1 MDNTSIAQLQKQP
14 VFIFSD
20 ITELFEVYSK
30 DIRPRIKETGSL
42 SIHQKASIAK
52 PTLYIKTDKKI
63 QIINNLELFYILKDP
78 NLSRN
83 LLTKPLS
90 TVQINEA
97 QFCIQYVFYELIEN
111 IVKYQKNLNIK
122 SIYEQLNKYLNIDMK
137 QKILGEN
144 NFHVTTFCKLIHLQ
158 EQTYYNRCK
167 KRAKNANK

>member
-1 MDNTSIAQLQKQP
+1 M
-14 VFIFSD
+14 
-20 ITELFEVYSK
+20 
-30 DIRPRIKETGSL
+30 
-42 SIHQKASIAK
+42 
-52 PTLYIKTDKKI
+52 
-63 QIINNLELFYILKDP
+63 ELFYILKDP

>member
-1 MDNTSIAQLQKQP
+1 MDNTSVAQLQKQP
-14 VFIFSD
+14 VLIFSD
-20 ITELFEVYSK
+20 ITELFEIYSK
-30 DIRPRIKETGSL
+30 EIRPRIKETGNL

-83 LLTKPLS
+83 LLKKPLS

-122 SIYEQLNKYLNIDMK
+122 SIYEQLSKYLNIDMK
-137 QKILGEN
+137 QKVLGEN

-167 KRAKNANK
+167 KRVKNANK